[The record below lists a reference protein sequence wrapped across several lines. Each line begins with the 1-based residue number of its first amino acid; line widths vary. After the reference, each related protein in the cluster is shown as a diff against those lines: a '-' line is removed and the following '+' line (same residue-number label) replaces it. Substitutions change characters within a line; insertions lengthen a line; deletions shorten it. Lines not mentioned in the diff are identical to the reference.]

1 LDRAKRASAKASQA
15 LNPAEEHRII
25 ENKVAARSKAQ
36 ALANLKKEKNMATQ
50 ITMKDLLEA
59 GVHFGH
65 QKSRWNPKMKPYI
78 FGDRNGIYII
88 DLQKTV
94 LLTREALTFVTQ
106 LSAKGKKI
114 LFVGTKSQCKD
125 VVKEEAERAGCP
137 YVTERWL
144 GGTLTN
150 FPTIQTCL
158 DQMQQMDDKISS
170 GMADQLSA
178 KERSA
183 FDKEHER
190 LLRNLGGVRHMKDKP
205 GAIFIIDPMKE
216 HNAVKEAKKLGIPII
231 AITDTNCDPD
241 DVSFVIPGNDDAL
254 KSIKLFAAAVA
265 DAFLDGARI
274 HEEKIRAFSDKRE
287 SAPVAAAPSAP
298 AISKPS
304 EESTTT
310 DREGRTINV
319 EKRRS
324 IRTSDE
330 NN

>member
-1 LDRAKRASAKASQA
+1 
-15 LNPAEEHRII
+15 
-25 ENKVAARSKAQ
+25 
-36 ALANLKKEKNMATQ
+36 
-50 ITMKDLLEA
+50 MKDLLEA

-106 LSAKGKKI
+106 LAAKGKKI

-125 VVKEEAERAGCP
+125 VVKEEAERAACP
-137 YVTERWL
+137 YVNERWL

-150 FPTIQTCL
+150 FPTIQGCL
-158 DQMQQMDDKISS
+158 DRLQQADDKINS
-170 GMADQLSA
+170 GLADQLSA

-183 FDKEHER
+183 FDKEHEK
-190 LLRNLGGVRHMKDKP
+190 LLRNLGGVRNMKDKP

-254 KSIKLFAAAVA
+254 KSIRLFAAAVA
-265 DAFLDGARI
+265 DAYLDGARV
-274 HEEKIRAFSDKRE
+274 HEEKMRAFTDKKE
-287 SAPVAAAPSAP
+287 ATPVAPVEPTPAAV
-298 AISKPS
+298 SKS
-304 EESTTT
+304 VEDLKTTT

-319 EKRRS
+319 EKKRNIRS
-324 IRTSDE
+324 TDDTT
-330 NN
+330 N

>member
-1 LDRAKRASAKASQA
+1 MDQAKRASAKASQA
-15 LNPAEEHRII
+15 LNSAEEHRII

-324 IRTSDE
+324 IRSSDE

>member
-1 LDRAKRASAKASQA
+1 
-15 LNPAEEHRII
+15 
-25 ENKVAARSKAQ
+25 
-36 ALANLKKEKNMATQ
+36 MATQ

-94 LLTREALTFVTQ
+94 HLTREALTFITQ

-114 LFVGTKSQCKD
+114 LFVGTKTQCKD

-137 YVTERWL
+137 YVNERWL

-158 DQMQQMDDKISS
+158 DDLQKRDDKIAS
-170 GMADQLSA
+170 GLADQLSS

-183 FDKEHER
+183 FDKEHAR
-190 LLRNLGGVRHMKDKP
+190 LMKNLGGVRHMKDKP

-254 KSIKLFAAAVA
+254 KSIKLFASAVA

-274 HEEKIRAFSDKRE
+274 HEEKVRAFSDKKE
-287 SAPVAAAPSAP
+287 SVAPVAAAPSAP
-298 AISKPS
+298 TASKS
-304 EESTTT
+304 QDDLKTTT
-310 DREGRTINV
+310 DREGRTVNV

-324 IRTSDE
+324 IKATNEE
-330 NN
+330 N

>member
-1 LDRAKRASAKASQA
+1 
-15 LNPAEEHRII
+15 
-25 ENKVAARSKAQ
+25 
-36 ALANLKKEKNMATQ
+36 
-50 ITMKDLLEA
+50 
-59 GVHFGH
+59 
-65 QKSRWNPKMKPYI
+65 
-78 FGDRNGIYII
+78 
-88 DLQKTV
+88 
-94 LLTREALTFVTQ
+94 
-106 LSAKGKKI
+106 
-114 LFVGTKSQCKD
+114 
-125 VVKEEAERAGCP
+125 VKEEAERAGCP

-324 IRTSDE
+324 IRSSDE

>member
-1 LDRAKRASAKASQA
+1 
-15 LNPAEEHRII
+15 
-25 ENKVAARSKAQ
+25 
-36 ALANLKKEKNMATQ
+36 MATQ

-94 LLTREALTFVTQ
+94 HLTREALTFITQ

-114 LFVGTKSQCKD
+114 LFVGTKTQCKD

-137 YVTERWL
+137 YVNERWL

-158 DQMQQMDDKISS
+158 DSLQKHDDKIAS
-170 GMADQLSA
+170 GLADQLSA

-190 LLRNLGGVRHMKDKP
+190 LVRNLGGVRTMKDRP

-254 KSIKLFAAAVA
+254 KSIKLFASAVA

-274 HEEKIRAFSDKRE
+274 HEEKVRAFSDKRE
-287 SAPVAAAPSAP
+287 STPAPVAAAAVAPTPSV
-298 AISKPS
+298 SKS
-304 EESTTT
+304 SDDLKSTT
-310 DREGRTINV
+310 DREGRTVNV

-324 IRTSDE
+324 IKSTNEE
-330 NN
+330 N

>member
-1 LDRAKRASAKASQA
+1 
-15 LNPAEEHRII
+15 
-25 ENKVAARSKAQ
+25 
-36 ALANLKKEKNMATQ
+36 MATQ

-94 LLTREALTFVTQ
+94 HLTREALTFVTQ

-114 LFVGTKSQCKD
+114 LFVGTKTQCKD

-137 YVTERWL
+137 YVNERWL

-158 DQMQQMDDKISS
+158 DSLQKHDDKIAS
-170 GMADQLSA
+170 GLADQLSA

-190 LLRNLGGVRHMKDKP
+190 LTRNLGGIRNMKDKP

-216 HNAVKEAKKLGIPII
+216 HNAVQEAKKLGIPII

-254 KSIKLFAAAVA
+254 KSIKLFASAVA

-274 HEEKIRAFSDKRE
+274 HEEKVRAFSDKRD
-287 SAPVAAAPSAP
+287 SAPAPVAAAPVA
-298 AISKPS
+298 AEKVESKATDAK
-304 EESTTT
+304 TTT
-310 DREGRTINV
+310 DREGRTVNV

-324 IRTSDE
+324 IKATSEE
-330 NN
+330 N

>member
-1 LDRAKRASAKASQA
+1 MDRAKRASAKASQA

-324 IRTSDE
+324 IRSSDE

>member
-1 LDRAKRASAKASQA
+1 
-15 LNPAEEHRII
+15 
-25 ENKVAARSKAQ
+25 
-36 ALANLKKEKNMATQ
+36 MATQ

-125 VVKEEAERAGCP
+125 VVKEEAERASCP
-137 YVTERWL
+137 YVNERWL

-158 DQMQQMDDKISS
+158 DHLQQMDDKINS
-170 GMADQLSA
+170 GLADQLSA

-183 FDKEHER
+183 FDKEHDR
-190 LLRNLGGVRHMKDKP
+190 LMKNLGGVRHMKDKP

-216 HNAVKEAKKLGIPII
+216 HNAIKEAKKLGIPII

-265 DAFLDGARI
+265 DAYLDGARI

-287 SAPVAAAPSAP
+287 ATPATPTPATPAP
-298 AISKPS
+298 AVSKSS

-324 IRTSDE
+324 IRSSDDST
-330 NN
+330 N

>member
-1 LDRAKRASAKASQA
+1 MDQAKRASAKASQA

-324 IRTSDE
+324 IRSSDE

>member
-1 LDRAKRASAKASQA
+1 
-15 LNPAEEHRII
+15 
-25 ENKVAARSKAQ
+25 
-36 ALANLKKEKNMATQ
+36 MATQ

-125 VVKEEAERAGCP
+125 VIKEEAERAGCP
-137 YVTERWL
+137 YVNERWL

-150 FPTIQTCL
+150 FPTIQGCL
-158 DQMQQMDDKISS
+158 DQLQKHDEKITN
-170 GMADQLSA
+170 GLADQLSP

-183 FDKEHER
+183 FDKEHGR
-190 LLRNLGGVRHMKDKP
+190 LMKNLGGVKNMKDKP

-231 AITDTNCDPD
+231 AVTDTNCDPD
-241 DVSFVIPGNDDAL
+241 DISFVVPGNDDAL
-254 KSIKLFAAAVA
+254 KSIKLFASAVA

-274 HEEKIRAFSDKRE
+274 HEEKVRAFSDKRE
-287 SAPVAAAPSAP
+287 SAPAAAPAAP
-298 AISKPS
+298 IGPSKSPD
-304 EESTTT
+304 EALSTTT

-319 EKRRS
+319 EKRRTMRS
-324 IRTSDE
+324 SDDSST
-330 NN
+330 N

>member
-1 LDRAKRASAKASQA
+1 MDRAKRASAKASQA